1 MSNVS
6 TPDTGATEITIP
18 EYRDGVAETIANY
31 VTKVSGSLTRQ
42 TAAAAKRALKDS
54 VAVALGAF
62 GHPATRAGRRF
73 AELMSSPQGRC
84 VIWGSSL
91 LATPDV
97 AALVNGSLMRG
108 YDYNDFFV
116 GKRNSGHPSDM
127 VTGVIAAAEW
137 KGVSG
142 AKLLEALAVGYE
154 VVAAMFDCFTTAP
167 GGWDYTNLTG
177 VGACAAI
184 ARVLGLDYEQTREAL
199 GIAVTPHM
207 ATDEV
212 ESCELNKRG
221 DLTMWKRF
229 NGSDAVRN
237 ALQAC
242 LLASAGIEGPI
253 RPFVGK
259 NGFIA
264 KLKNDTSTV
273 PLLSTLLDPGKP
285 LSRVAETYMKLYP
298 VGSVGQSAI
307 RAALEA
313 RAKVK
318 HVSDIKQVR
327 VFSEEGAYDHLVAIR
342 QDAYNPISRETA
354 DHSMPYIVASAV
366 LDGYVRVE
374 SFDIERVLEPSRRAF
389 VRDKVKVEIDLS
401 LGKLADGKLKRA
413 SDGYLS
419 RVEIELLDGTVAHGA
434 ARPFPGHPKAPFN
447 DAEIEEKLRYNA
459 EPFAGRKVTDAI
471 VALLATVES
480 AKSVAALTALLR
492 FDATASAG
500 MAR

>member
-1 MSNVS
+1 MSDVV
-6 TPDTGATEITIP
+6 IP
-18 EYRDGVAETIANY
+18 EYRDEVAETIAAY
-31 VTKVSGSLTRQ
+31 VVNVSGTLSEKTQ
-42 TAAAAKRALKDS
+42 TAAKRALQDS

-62 GHPATRAGRRF
+62 GHPATQLGRRF
-73 AELMSSPQGRC
+73 AELMSSASGPC
-84 VIWGSSL
+84 VIWGTSIRT
-91 LATPDV
+91 TPDV
-97 AALVNGSLMRG
+97 AALINGSLMRG

-116 GKRNSGHPSDM
+116 GRRNSGHPSDIT
-127 VTGVIAAAEW
+127 TGVIAAAEW

-177 VGACAAI
+177 IGACAAI
-184 ARVLGLDYEQTREAL
+184 ARVIGLDYDQTREAL
-199 GIAVTPHM
+199 GIAVVPHM

-242 LLASAGIEGPI
+242 LLASVGIEGAI
-253 RPFVGK
+253 RPFVGN
-259 NGFIA
+259 NGFLQ
-264 KLKNDTSTV
+264 KMKNDESTL
-273 PLLSTLLDPGKP
+273 PLLKELLDPAKP
-285 LSRVAETYMKLYP
+285 LSRVADTYMKLYP

-313 RAKVK
+313 REQ
-318 HVSDIKQVR
+318 VSDLSAIKEVR

-354 DHSMPYIVASAV
+354 DHSMPYIVGAAV
-366 LDGYVRVE
+366 LDGFIRVE
-374 SFDIERVLEPSRRAF
+374 SFDLDRVLEPARRAF
-389 VRDKVKVEIDLS
+389 VRDQVKVVIDLS
-401 LGKLADGKLKRA
+401 LGAMKDGKLKRA

-419 RVEIELLDGTVAHGA
+419 RVEIELNDGTVVHGA
-434 ARPFPGHPKAPFN
+434 AQPFPGHPKAPFT

-459 EPFAGRKVTDAI
+459 EQFAGKGETDAI
-471 VALLATVES
+471 IALLSKAETMANVRD
-480 AKSVAALTALLR
+480 LTALLT
-492 FDATASAG
+492 FDCAANISLA
-500 MAR
+500 A

>member
-1 MSNVS
+1 MSDIAV
-6 TPDTGATEITIP
+6 P
-18 EYRDGVAETIANY
+18 EYRDEVAETIARY
-31 VTKVSGSLTRQ
+31 VIEVSGDLSNDI
-42 TAAAAKRALKDS
+42 TAASKRALKDS

-62 GHPATRAGRRF
+62 GHPATAKGRRF
-73 AELMSSPQGRC
+73 AELMSSPDGPC
-84 VIWGSSL
+84 IIWGTSIR
-91 LATPDV
+91 ATPDV

-116 GKRNSGHPSDM
+116 GKRNSGHPSDIT
-127 VTGVIAAAEW
+127 TGVIAAAEW

-142 AKLLEALAVGYE
+142 AKLLEGLAVGYE
-154 VVAAMFDCFTTAP
+154 VVAAMFDCFSTAP

-177 VGACAAI
+177 IGACAAI
-184 ARVLGLDYEQTREAL
+184 ARTIGLDYDQTREAL

-242 LLASAGIEGPI
+242 LLASVGIEGPI
-253 RPFVGK
+253 RPFVGN
-259 NGFIA
+259 NGFIQ
-264 KLKNDTSTV
+264 KMKNDLSTV
-273 PLLSTLLDPGKP
+273 PLLKTLLDPAKP
-285 LSRVAETYMKLYP
+285 LSRVADTYMKLYP

-313 RAKVK
+313 RGQIEDL
-318 HVSDIKQVR
+318 SQIKEVR
-327 VFSEEGAYDHLVAIR
+327 VYSEEGAYDHLVAIR

-354 DHSMPYIVASAV
+354 DHSMPYIVAAAV
-366 LDGYVRVE
+366 LDGFVRVE
-374 SFDIERVLEPSRRAF
+374 SFDLDRVLEPSRRAF
-389 VRDKVKVEIDLS
+389 VRNQVKVIPDPS
-401 LGKLADGKLKRA
+401 LGKIADGKLKRA

-419 RVEIELLDGTVAHGA
+419 RVEIELSDGTVVHGEA
-434 ARPFPGHPKAPFN
+434 KPFPGHPKAPFT

-459 EPFAGRKVTDAI
+459 EQFAGRAATDAI
-471 VALLATVES
+471 VDALNRSETLADVGELTSLLAFDCKVDVS
-480 AKSVAALTALLR
+480 LAA
-492 FDATASAG
+492 
-500 MAR
+500 